1 MYIFGGRSL
10 LFNPAFKRGT
20 KNEIIERGKK
30 FMQYGYRRDIPTLA
44 VNDEDFINDNN
55 PIKQL
60 GKVSG
65 EQMYPPLF
73 GDPEEYGYAA
83 KDQTTAKRPGD
94 AFADYK
100 ANEFVYGNEKELKCF
115 KLLYSM

>member
-1 MYIFGGRSL
+1 
-10 LFNPAFKRGT
+10 
-20 KNEIIERGKK
+20 
-30 FMQYGYRRDIPTLA
+30 MQYGYRRDIPTLA

-100 ANEFVYGNEKELKCF
+100 ANEFVYGNEKELKCLKVLYSCKIIKFDF
-115 KLLYSM
+115 KLN